1 MKMKENTLKRRNE
14 HLNYFLFS
22 MRLYC
27 KLVQKIKLKKKK
39 LHDMLSN
46 PLEKLIPST

>member
-39 LHDMLSN
+39 LHMLSN
-46 PLEKLIPST
+46 PLEKLIPPK